1 MSVPKNWLLGGWYPH
16 GLIVQKQR
24 YRHSDGNKN
33 VDIKFSAHDAF
44 LEWSWSGK
52 LKVERLS
59 KNTSLSIESIAVRNL
74 DISLLAIWKY
84 VLYMYIRMDNTKLY
98 LFGIVQLRFLSMHS
112 IRYSIA
118 NPVTIKTY
126 VLDKFEKRIYF

>member
-1 MSVPKNWLLGGWYPH
+1 MSVPKNWLLSGWYPR
-16 GLIVQKQR
+16 GLIVQQQR

-33 VDIKFSAHDAF
+33 VDNKFSAHDAF
-44 LEWSWSGK
+44 LEWSWSGT

-59 KNTSLSIESIAVRNL
+59 KNTSLTIESIAVRNL

-112 IRYSIA
+112 IRYYIA

-126 VLDKFEKRIYF
+126 VLDKFEKSIYF